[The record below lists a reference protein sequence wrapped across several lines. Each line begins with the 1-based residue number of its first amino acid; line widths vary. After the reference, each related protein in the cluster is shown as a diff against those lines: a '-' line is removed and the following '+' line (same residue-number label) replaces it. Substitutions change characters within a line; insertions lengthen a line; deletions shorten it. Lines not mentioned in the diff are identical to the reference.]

1 LSKGNLIN
9 TLKDIVDKAKNVIDS
24 VEEDSPRDHLTR
36 LYPSIGG
43 GSSSRSGHSSVE
55 SSTTR
60 QTPTGRNPAIRGS
73 PATRGS
79 PAARGYTS
87 STKYTPSSGKYK
99 KGTKIKIT
107 ECLKDVFFLLCG
119 TEHVPRK
126 MRREKYYSNGL
137 VATAVRFDS
146 LMDEVQIRE
155 SIRHSLSIIFYKY
168 PITEFSFVKA
178 VGDLIIC
185 PEPY

>member
-1 LSKGNLIN
+1 MSKGNLIN

-55 SSTTR
+55 SSATR

-73 PATRGS
+73 PAT
-79 PAARGYTS
+79 RGYTS

-99 KGTKIKIT
+99 KGTKNKIT
-107 ECLKDVFFLLCG
+107 ECLKDVFSSLWNRTC
-119 TEHVPRK
+119 TK
-126 MRREKYYSNGL
+126 KDATREILQQWSSSYGC
-137 VATAVRFDS
+137 
-146 LMDEVQIRE
+146 EI
-155 SIRHSLSIIFYKY
+155 
-168 PITEFSFVKA
+168 
-178 VGDLIIC
+178 
-185 PEPY
+185 